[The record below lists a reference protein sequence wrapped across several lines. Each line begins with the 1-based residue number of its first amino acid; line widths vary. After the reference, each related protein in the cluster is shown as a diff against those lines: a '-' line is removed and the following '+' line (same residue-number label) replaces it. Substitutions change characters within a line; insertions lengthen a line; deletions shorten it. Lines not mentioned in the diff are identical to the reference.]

1 MITDTDA
8 NMMELCFKNGEQHMK
23 EKIINMLMEHKT
35 KVGLACHAH
44 VVGIIKMV
52 EAL

>member
-8 NMMELCFKNGEQHMK
+8 NMMELCFKNGEQHMN
-23 EKIINMLMEHKT
+23 ENVINMLMDIKT
-35 KVGLACHAH
+35 HSGRHCYLNLID
-44 VVGIIKMV
+44 IIKMV

>member
-8 NMMELCFKNGEQHMK
+8 NMMELCFKNGERHMK

-44 VVGIIKMV
+44 VVEIIKMV

>member
-23 EKIINMLMEHKT
+23 EKIRRELSRIAKEIPTMTVEQAIHLLE
-35 KVGLACHAH
+35 GLY
-44 VVGIIKMV
+44 
-52 EAL
+52 